1 MNIKDFIIEGPN
13 RCIRNGDVWANEI
26 VQTVFKDIDLENDN
40 RTIVKSIFEY
50 IKFLREECCLHF
62 WIQNTLTIGEAKKLN
77 AIMKCKTI
85 STLRNKLDKFSYEI
99 TKDRFYSM
107 SHRNKIARWEILKA
121 SIVKLIDKGEL
132 KMKLCNHC
140 GEVKYNSDF
149 YKNKHNKD
157 GLQAW
162 CKECQLKATSV
173 VSKRYKT
180 RKRNTELKRLSLY
193 KINEGLNY
201 KLDRGSDT
209 IIYNC
214 LNCGKEVTSSLNKA
228 WKNRYKCDECMNNSV
243 KHTHI
248 KEKPIIVRVHEY
260 YISDDIIEN
269 KEEKKSIFSW
279 IKNLFRRNK

>member
-1 MNIKDFIIEGPN
+1 
-13 RCIRNGDVWANEI
+13 
-26 VQTVFKDIDLENDN
+26 
-40 RTIVKSIFEY
+40 
-50 IKFLREECCLHF
+50 
-62 WIQNTLTIGEAKKLN
+62 
-77 AIMKCKTI
+77 
-85 STLRNKLDKFSYEI
+85 
-99 TKDRFYSM
+99 
-107 SHRNKIARWEILKA
+107 
-121 SIVKLIDKGEL
+121 
-132 KMKLCNHC
+132 MKLCNHC

-193 KINEGLNY
+193 KIKEGLNY
-201 KLDRGSDT
+201 KLNRSSNT
-209 IIYNC
+209 ITYNC
-214 LNCGKEVTSSLNKA
+214 LNCGKEVISSLNKA
-228 WKNRYKCDECMNNSV
+228 WKNRYKCDECMNNSI
-243 KHTHI
+243 KHTHT
-248 KEKPIIVRVHEY
+248 KETPIIVRVHEY